1 MRPVRRVL
9 GVLAATLVV
18 VGVVVVVPP
27 AQAQGSG
34 VTLLV
39 LQQSPWSSAFH
50 RSLLNIDLDAHN
62 GSADV
67 LSDLRIEVS
76 FGPHIESR
84 GDYASVLTSG
94 PSSIISSITKPVRD
108 EVAPGEDRTIPIA
121 VDLATTPGIDQTDS
135 QTYPAVI
142 ELLTGDSVLA
152 SLITPVI
159 YLVRPPEAPMLSATW
174 IQLPAP
180 IAFGADG
187 TLVDAGFQSAIAPQ
201 GVLRAPLDAVADAT
215 TGPHPHGPLDLVL
228 DPMLITQ
235 ARDLADGY
243 RTVDG
248 TEVASNTPPAR
259 QARTFLS
266 TLSTVVS
273 DPGATETVANPYAN
287 PLLPAMLQGQLA
299 TQLAAQRLGGAVVVG
314 SLGAQPVATVAKPSG
329 GQLSDTALAWLARV
343 GTDVVLGDAGTFDR
357 STTQGFLAPAPTVP
371 VTTPDGAM
379 TMVQP
384 DPDTQA
390 LFDRP
395 DLVADPVRAS
405 QIVLGELA
413 VIWKEAPVP
422 TAPLVR
428 GIAVA
433 PPPTLPSAMWGPLLE
448 RLSEAPFLEPVTA
461 TELVDRVE
469 PPNPNGESALA
480 APSSAAFD
488 QTYARDIDRLG
499 QNVEAYGSMVGSA
512 SEVPTELRRKLF
524 VATAPPYVT
533 DPAAG
538 QPWLT
543 TVDAT
548 TQQAFRAVAPSVSP
562 DFTFTSREGT
572 IPIVMGDPGPTP
584 LRVTV
589 ELESLQFSFPDG
601 NSQSVTVDG
610 PGQIV
615 YFRVVANTSGQ
626 NPIAVWTRAPNGLAI
641 ADPLTVVVRTTTV
654 NHIALLV
661 TIGAGL
667 GLLALYSRRWFRRR
681 TSPE

>member
-1 MRPVRRVL
+1 MRRVKRAL

-18 VGVVVVVPP
+18 VGAVVVVPP
-27 AQAQGSG
+27 AHAQGSS
-34 VTLLV
+34 VTLRV

-50 RSLLNIDLDAHN
+50 RSVLNIDLDAHN
-62 GSADV
+62 SGADV
-67 LSDLRIEVS
+67 LTDLRIEVS

-84 GDYASVLTSG
+84 GDYASMLTSG
-94 PSSIISSITKPVRD
+94 PTSIISSVTKPVRGD
-108 EVAPGEDRTIPIA
+108 VAPGGDRTIPLAI
-121 VDLATTPGIDQTDS
+121 DLATTPGIDQADS

-142 ELLTGDSVLA
+142 QLLTGDTVLA
-152 SLITPVI
+152 SIVTPVI

-174 IQLPAP
+174 IQLPSP

-187 TLVDAGFQSAIAPQ
+187 TLVDAGFQSAIAP
-201 GVLRAPLDAVADAT
+201 GGSLRAPLDAVADAT
-215 TGPHPHGPLDLVL
+215 TGRHPQGPLDLVL

-235 ARDLADGY
+235 ARDLGDGY

-259 QARTFLS
+259 QARTFVSKLS
-266 TLSTVVS
+266 SVVS
-273 DPGATETVANPYAN
+273 DPGAVETVANPYAN

-299 TQLAAQRLGGAVVVG
+299 TQLAAQRLGGAIVVG
-314 SLGAQPVATVAKPSG
+314 SLGAEPVATVAMPSG
-329 GQLSDTALAWLARV
+329 EQLSDTALAWLAGV
-343 GTDVVLGDAGTFDR
+343 GTDVVLGDTGTFDR
-357 STTQGFLAPAPTVP
+357 SPTQGFLAPAPTVP
-371 VTTPDGAM
+371 VVTTAGAM

-390 LFDRP
+390 LFDRA
-395 DLVADPVRAS
+395 DLLADPVRAS

-422 TAPLVR
+422 SAPIVR

-448 RLSEAPFLEPVTA
+448 RLSGAPFLEPVTA

-480 APSSAAFD
+480 SPSSAEFD

-499 QNVEAYGSMVGSA
+499 QNVEAYGSMLGPA

-524 VATAPPYVT
+524 IATAPPYVT
-533 DPAAG
+533 DHAAG

-548 TQQAFRAVAPSVSP
+548 TQQAFHAVAPSVSP

-601 NSQSVTVDG
+601 NSQNVTVDG

-626 NPIAVWTRAPNGLAI
+626 NPIAVWTRAPNGVAI
-641 ADPLTVVVRTTTV
+641 ADPITVVVRTTTV

-681 TSPE
+681 TSPA